1 MNIPLSATW
10 EKVRSSL
17 WFVPSLMVAGA
28 AVLSVVTVAIDRTI
42 VDAPGRS
49 VLLYGGGADG
59 ARALL
64 EAVAASMM
72 TVAGVVFSVTIVALT
87 LASQQFG
94 PRILRN
100 FMNDTGNRVV
110 LGTFIATFV
119 YCLMVVRTVR
129 GGDEITFVPHVSVT
143 VGVGLALASLGVL
156 IYFIH
161 HVATSIQA
169 DTVIARIG
177 AELEESVERLYPQQ
191 IGSDEAHPE
200 TADIPAPFTTLTEL
214 RASGEGYLQI
224 VDDEKIIET
233 AAEHD
238 LLLRFHHEPGD
249 FVFEQSLLVEVY
261 SKEVPPEG
269 ARDAIV
275 GSFVIGNGRTPAQ
288 DVEFTFHQLVQL
300 ALRALSPS
308 LNDPFTA
315 MSAIDRITAGF
326 RRLGLRRFPSPLR
339 KDDDEIVRVIARRKS
354 YEDIVISS
362 MRPLL
367 ESAAASPVVM
377 HHLKRRLETVAADVN
392 GMRRETIQG
401 AIRQLEGAVSPAR
414 PPAPHCADGD
424 RDAVSR

>member
-1 MNIPLSATW
+1 MNVPLSATW

-100 FMNDTGNRVV
+100 FMHDTGNRVV

-143 VGVGLALASLGVL
+143 VGVALALASLGVL

-177 AELEESVERLYPQQ
+177 DELEESVERLYPQQ

-200 TADIPAPFTTLTEL
+200 TADIPTLFTTRTEL
-214 RASGEGYLQI
+214 RATGEGYLQI
-224 VDDEKIIET
+224 VDDEKIIDT
-233 AAEHD
+233 AADHD

-261 SKEVPPEG
+261 SREVPPEG

-275 GSFVIGNGRTPAQ
+275 RSFVIGNGRTPAQ
-288 DVEFTFHQLVQL
+288 DIEFTFHQLVQL
-300 ALRALSPS
+300 AVRALSPS

-339 KDDDEIVRVIARRKS
+339 KDDDEIVRVIAPRKS
-354 YEDIVISS
+354 YEDIVGST
-362 MRPLL
+362 MGPLL

-377 HHLKRRLETVAADVN
+377 HHLRLSLETVAADLN
-392 GMRRETIQG
+392 GRRREAIAG
-401 AIRQLEGAVSPAR
+401 AIRQLEGAASPAR
-414 PPAPHCADGD
+414 PPAPH
-424 RDAVSR
+424 

>member
-28 AVLSVVTVAIDRTI
+28 DVLSVVTVAIDRTI

-64 EAVAASMM
+64 GAVASSMM

-424 RDAVSR
+424 RDADQ